1 MAASADT
8 AAIAVVIT
16 KRRFS
21 VRAFKEGWSMNP
33 DKRLYVAILAVNVV
47 NLCVQVILLLR

>member
-1 MAASADT
+1 MAASAEM

-21 VRAFKEGWSMNP
+21 VRTFKEVWSMNP

>member
-8 AAIAVVIT
+8 AAIAVVIM
-16 KRRFS
+16 KRRSS
-21 VRAFKEGWSMNP
+21 VRAFKGGWSMNP